1 MDSRVAI
8 NDSTYLKCTSTVDR
22 NARGRLLDEP
32 QHVKSA
38 DDMGKSRP
46 VCNPAQPSLPDLS
59 RFGCPPQ
66 FSMWVDGRSEDGP
79 SRIFFEPTRGIMC
92 SVPWSDDT
100 MAYRGPCVSVWEQQQ
115 VCSTCR
121 MEGQRAKIDTSQIGI
136 SSVQADT

>member
-8 NDSTYLKCTSTVDR
+8 NDSTYLKCTSAVDR

-32 QHVKSA
+32 QHVKLA

-79 SRIFFEPTRGIMC
+79 SRIFFEPTRGL
-92 SVPWSDDT
+92 
-100 MAYRGPCVSVWEQQQ
+100 CVLCLGAMIQWHIEVRVYQCGNSNKCARLVEWKARELRLIP
-115 VCSTCR
+115 VR
-121 MEGQRAKIDTSQIGI
+121 
-136 SSVQADT
+136 